1 MKTRLRRSLKALLL
15 GSLLSVSLA
24 AMPPAWA
31 SISAE
36 QAFSDLTSAASATG
50 PGYYQTGERNMMV
63 AGSLRVWVP
72 QSNVQLISLVP
83 PSFAAGCGGISAYF
97 GGFSFINGANF
108 QQLVTQVMQNAVGY
122 VLELAIRSLC
132 PMCADVLDAMQKAAS
147 TANKFGANSC
157 DIAENLVNAAAKHV
171 RGSLKHGAQGSA
183 EIHLCSKESSNVG
196 QSTGYLSSMAD
207 GLCSTTQAA
216 SSWWNNWVGGLGQ
229 SAKDSEETDNASV
242 FGNTMWILLTEQG
255 YADTDIK
262 ELILNLTGFTI
273 KSKDGSADIQVT
285 DAPLT
290 PKSYIDALLY
300 GYNPAGMA
308 TMLSGSKSMAL
319 LAQDYA
325 TAAKDDTYLKKG
337 LYICENKAGGSPAPA
352 LTPYGQSP
360 GGTDSLD
367 WCNSFTYVP
376 VTSLGSN
383 PNFGLIGSYGLL
395 YDVGYELSLA
405 VQDVQNNQPIP
416 PAAFDLMQLTP
427 LPVYQMV
434 NLAAVYPD
442 VAADFVASYS
452 KMIALEIAESVT
464 LKGIGDATEPV
475 AGASATP
482 GPGAMR
488 GLYKIVQHL
497 KSQTDVITKR
507 LKSSIAMEEGI
518 YQDIQLIQHV
528 ISEQATQNGIEGG
541 MLFSRGL
548 AASVAQGH

>member
-1 MKTRLRRSLKALLL
+1 MKTTLKTLIL
-15 GSLLSVSLA
+15 GSLLGASLVVTPA
-24 AMPPAWA
+24 ARA

-36 QAFSDLTSAASATG
+36 QAFSDLTSSASTTG
-50 PGYYQTGERNMMV
+50 PGYYRTGERNMMV

-72 QSNVQLISLVP
+72 QSNVQLISLVA
-83 PSFAAGCGGISAYF
+83 PSFQAGCGGISAYF

-132 PMCADVLDAMQKAAS
+132 PMCADVLDAMQKAS
-147 TANKFGANSC
+147 QVANKFGASSC
-157 DIAENLVNAAAKHV
+157 DMAENLVNAAARHV

-183 EIHLCSKESSNVG
+183 EIHLCSKGSANTG
-196 QSTGYLSSMAD
+196 QTTGYLSSMAD
-207 GLCSTTQAA
+207 GLCSSAQSATT
-216 SSWWNNWVGGLGQ
+216 WWNNWVGGLGQ
-229 SAKDSEETDNASV
+229 SAKDSEETDNAAV

-273 KSKDGSADIQVT
+273 KSKDGSADVQVT
-285 DAPLT
+285 DPPLT
-290 PKSYIDALLY
+290 PKSYVDALLY
-300 GYNPAGMA
+300 GYDPAGMA
-308 TMLSGSKSMAL
+308 SMLNSNKAL
-319 LAQDYA
+319 ALIAQDYA
-325 TAAKDDTYLKKG
+325 TAAKNDTYLKKG
-337 LYICENKAGGSPAPA
+337 LYICQNKAGGSPAPA

-376 VTSLGSN
+376 VANLGSN
-383 PNFGLIGSYGLL
+383 PNFGLIGSAGLL
-395 YDVGYELSLA
+395 YDVSYELSLA
-405 VQDVQNNQPIP
+405 VQHVQNNQPIP

-442 VAADFVASYS
+442 VASDFVASYS
-452 KMIALEIAESVT
+452 KLIALEIAESVT
-464 LKGIGDATEPV
+464 LKGLGDATEPV

-488 GLYKIVQHL
+488 GLYKIVLQL
-497 KSQTDVITKR
+497 KSQTSLITKR

-528 ISEQATQNGIEGG
+528 ISAQATQNGIEGG

>member
-1 MKTRLRRSLKALLL
+1 MKTTLKTLIL
-15 GSLLSVSLA
+15 GSLLGASLVVTPA
-24 AMPPAWA
+24 ARA

-36 QAFSDLTSAASATG
+36 QAFSDLTSSASTAG

-72 QSNVQLISLVP
+72 QSNVQLISLVA
-83 PSFAAGCGGISAYF
+83 PSFQAGCGGISAYF

-132 PMCADVLDAMQKAAS
+132 PMCADVLDAMQKAS
-147 TANKFGANSC
+147 QVANKFGASSC
-157 DIAENLVNAAAKHV
+157 DMAENLVNAAAGHPH
-171 RGSLKHGAQGSA
+171 GSLKHGAQGSA
-183 EIHLCSKESSNVG
+183 EIHLCSKESANTG
-196 QSTGYLSSMAD
+196 QTTGYLSSMAD
-207 GLCSTTQAA
+207 GLCSSAQAA
-216 SSWWNNWVGGLGQ
+216 TTWWNNWVGGLGQ
-229 SAKDSEETDNASV
+229 SAKDNAETGNAAV

-273 KSKDGSADIQVT
+273 KSKDGSADVQVT
-285 DAPLT
+285 DPPLT
-290 PKSYIDALLY
+290 PKSYVDALLY
-300 GYNPAGMA
+300 GYDPAGMA
-308 TMLSGSKSMAL
+308 SMLNSNKAL
-319 LAQDYA
+319 ALIAQDYA
-325 TAAKDDTYLKKG
+325 TAAKNDTYLKKG
-337 LYICENKAGGSPAPA
+337 LYICQNKAGGSPAPA

-376 VTSLGSN
+376 VANLGSIS
-383 PNFGLIGSYGLL
+383 NFSLIGSAGLL
-395 YDVGYELSLA
+395 YDVSYELSLA
-405 VQDVQNNQPIP
+405 VQNVQNNQPIP

-434 NLAAVYPD
+434 NIAAVYPD
-442 VAADFVASYS
+442 VASDFVASYS
-452 KMIALEIAESVT
+452 KLIALEIAESVT
-464 LKGIGDATEPV
+464 LKGLGDATEPV

-488 GLYKIVQHL
+488 GLYKIVMQL
-497 KSQTDVITKR
+497 KSQTNLITKR
-507 LKSSIAMEEGI
+507 LKSSIALEEGI

-528 ISEQATQNGIEGG
+528 ISAQATQNGIEGG